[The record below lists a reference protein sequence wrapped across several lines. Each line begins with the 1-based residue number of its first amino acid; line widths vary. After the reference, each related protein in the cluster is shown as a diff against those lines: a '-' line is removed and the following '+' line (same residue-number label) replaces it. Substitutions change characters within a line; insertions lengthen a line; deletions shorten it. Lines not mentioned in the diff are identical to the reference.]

1 MHDLRGN
8 FFLNGKRRRGKER
21 RKGEGKRGNEGGR
34 RGKGGGEKGEWHR
47 EGGGNEAENTHK
59 GNGKPKDGDRKGRK
73 DDKEEEVPGQ
83 KTHKESAGYVSGG
96 VHKGE
101 IKGMGKGCKR
111 GGGSETRKTNTTGQ
125 RTHNKES
132 MEDAP
137 EQRNEL
143 ERKNGGGCKDCK
155 KEKAQEQRHT
165 QGKHGRRNGTTER
178 IGTENMEGAARIA
191 KRRRHWNRGHTQG
204 KHGRCTRSH
213 T

>member
-1 MHDLRGN
+1 M
-8 FFLNGKRRRGKER
+8 
-21 RKGEGKRGNEGGR
+21 EGGR

-165 QGKHGRRNGTTER
+165 QGKYGRRNGTTGR
-178 IGTENMEGAARIA
+178 IGTEKWLGRQGLQKGEDTGTEGTHRESTEDAQEATHENTSYILRW
-191 KRRRHWNRGHTQG
+191 KPGRQG
-204 KHGRCTRSH
+204 KDGAPTG
-213 T
+213 

>member
-1 MHDLRGN
+1 M
-8 FFLNGKRRRGKER
+8 
-21 RKGEGKRGNEGGR
+21 
-34 RGKGGGEKGEWHR
+34 
-47 EGGGNEAENTHK
+47 
-59 GNGKPKDGDRKGRK
+59 
-73 DDKEEEVPGQ
+73 
-83 KTHKESAGYVSGG
+83 SGG

-165 QGKHGRRNGTTER
+165 QGKYGRRNGTTGR
-178 IGTENMEGAARIA
+178 IGTEKWLGRQGLQKGEDTGTEGTHRESTEDAQEATHENTSYILRW
-191 KRRRHWNRGHTQG
+191 KPGRQG
-204 KHGRCTRSH
+204 KDGAPTG
-213 T
+213 